1 MGARRCS
8 ADVRGSSPSPARPF
22 PPAHAVPIAVIRLFA
37 GSGGS
42 ILAATPRP
50 ALEGAM
56 ISERFSHYQILR
68 ELGKG
73 GMGEVFLARDTSLN
87 REVALKFLPPEFDQ
101 DATARKRLLRE
112 ARAAAALD
120 HPFICHIHEVGEIE
134 GKPFIAMEYVE
145 GQTLKERIC
154 RRPLDP
160 AEALPVAVEIA
171 EALQTAH
178 EHGVIHRDLKPAN
191 VMLTPGGHV
200 KVMDFGLAK
209 QGAGTTAGQGE
220 EATVSE
226 LTAEGFAV
234 GTPAYM
240 SPEQLFGRPADARS
254 DIFSLGILLFELL
267 SGRHPFRK
275 QSALETAAAIV
286 SEKPPGLS
294 QFRSDIPA
302 ELEAAVARMLA
313 KEPDKRQQ
321 SMADVLAE
329 LRGIPHR
336 QEESAAGATAAA
348 ARRRLA
354 AAVLVALACAAAW
367 YIGQH
372 WPRSAAAAL
381 AFEERDWIL
390 VTDFENQTGEDIFT
404 GSLETAMTVSLQQ
417 SRYVN
422 VFPRAR
428 IQDVLRRMRK
438 ENISR
443 LDEPLGR
450 EVALREGIKGL
461 LACSIGKVGSEYL
474 LAARLV
480 DPATMVTVY
489 SRSFRARGPDRV
501 LEAVDE
507 LAGRIRE
514 ELGES
519 LANIS
524 DRRVPLYQAT
534 TVSLE
539 ALKAY
544 TDSRQAGGRSR
555 LQLLER
561 AIQLDPDFALAHAQ
575 LGMNYYMANERPR
588 GEEHF
593 QKALGLLDRLT
604 LREQLWIRAVV
615 DDWRGNRDQGI
626 ENYRI
631 YLHQYPDDATAWFR
645 LGWACMIT
653 NRDTAAVEAFQK
665 VIAIDPSESGALI
678 NLATCYSS
686 MGRDAEAV
694 ATYEKAFQID
704 PEGITGL
711 FVNSEYGFLLARNGR
726 IREAEDTFRKMFAV
740 DDLARK
746 ARGHRSLGLLCEY
759 QGKYS
764 AAIREFAEAVLLD
777 QTSGEKL
784 SEMRDRQF
792 LAAALATVGRMRD
805 FERELAAVRR
815 IQKEIRVAPNFLYDT
830 GRICAR
836 TGKVAE
842 AERLLA
848 ELKSRMGDAQAS
860 SGVNR
865 SDTSDRACFYLLRA
879 EIALARKRPGEALE
893 YAEQARSLGEERA
906 RELLAYTRL
915 ASGDLQG
922 AAAAYRSF
930 LEKPELGYELQ
941 EPWILAHLRLAELF
955 ERMGKRQEAA
965 GYYEKLVELWRD
977 GDEDLAP
984 LRQARL
990 RLATLR
996 GTAIR

>member
-1 MGARRCS
+1 
-8 ADVRGSSPSPARPF
+8 
-22 PPAHAVPIAVIRLFA
+22 
-37 GSGGS
+37 
-42 ILAATPRP
+42 
-50 ALEGAM
+50 M
-56 ISERFSHYQILR
+56 ISEGFSHYRILR
-68 ELGKG
+68 ELGRG

-87 REVALKFLPPEFDQ
+87 REVALKFLPLEFEQ
-101 DATARKRLLRE
+101 DTTARKRLLRE

-154 RRPLDP
+154 QRPLDP
-160 AEALPVAVEIA
+160 AEALPVAIEIA
-171 EALQTAH
+171 EALLAAH

-209 QGAGTTAGQGE
+209 QVTSTAAGEGQE
-220 EATVSE
+220 LTVSE

-240 SPEQLFGRPADARS
+240 SPEQLRGKAADARS
-254 DIFSLGILLFELL
+254 DIFALGILLFELL
-267 SGRHPFRK
+267 SGRHPFK
-275 QSALETAAAIV
+275 KPSALETAAAIV
-286 SEKPPGLS
+286 SEKPSGLS
-294 QFRSDIPA
+294 EFRSDIPA
-302 ELEAAVARMLA
+302 DLEAVIEKMLA
-313 KEPDKRQQ
+313 KEPGKRQQ

-329 LRGIPHR
+329 LKEILYRRTEPVGD
-336 QEESAAGATAAA
+336 ATAAS
-348 ARRRLA
+348 ARRRRLCTRR
-354 AAVLVALACAAAW
+354 LVAAGLVVLACAAAW

-390 VTDFENQTGEDIFT
+390 VTDFENQTGEEIFS

-428 IQDVLRRMRK
+428 VQDVLRRMRK

-450 EVALREGIKGL
+450 EIALREGIKGL
-461 LACSIGKVGSEYL
+461 LACIIGKVGSEYL

-507 LAGRIRE
+507 LAGKIRE

-519 LANIS
+519 LAAIS

-539 ALKAY
+539 ALKAF
-544 TDSRQAGGRSR
+544 TESRRAGGKSR
-555 LQLLER
+555 LQLLDR
-561 AIQLDPDFALAHAQ
+561 AIQLDPDFALAHAE
-575 LGMNYYMANERPR
+575 LGMNYYIANERPR

-593 QKALGLLDRLT
+593 RKALSLLDRLT

-615 DDWRGNRDQGI
+615 EDWRGNRDQGI

-631 YLHQYPDDATAWFR
+631 YLHQYPDDAAAWFR
-645 LGWACMIT
+645 LGYACMIT

-665 VIAIDPSESGALI
+665 VIAINPSESGALI
-678 NLATCYSS
+678 NLATCFSS
-686 MGRDAEAV
+686 MRRDAEAM
-694 ATYEKAFQID
+694 ATYEKAFAID

-726 IREAEDTFRKMFAV
+726 IRDAEDTFRKMFAV

-746 ARGHRSLGLLCEY
+746 ARGHRSLGLLYEY
-759 QGKYS
+759 QGKYA
-764 AAIREFAEAVLLD
+764 AAIREFGEAVLLD
-777 QTSGEKL
+777 QTSSQKL

-792 LAAALATVGRMRD
+792 LASALATVGRMRD
-805 FERELAAVRR
+805 YERELDAVRR
-815 IQKEIRVAPNFLYDT
+815 IQREIRVAPAFLYYT
-830 GRICAR
+830 GKICAR

-842 AERLLA
+842 AERILA
-848 ELKSRMGDAQAS
+848 ELESRLGDILAS

-865 SDTSDRACFYLLRA
+865 SDTRDRADFYLLRA
-879 EIALARKRPGEALE
+879 EVALARKRPAEALG
-893 YAEQARSLGEERA
+893 YAEQARSLDEEIA
-906 RELLAYTRL
+906 REPLAFIRL
-915 ASGDLQG
+915 ANGDLHA
-922 AAAAYRSF
+922 AAAAYRLF
-930 LEKPELGYELQ
+930 LEKPQLGYELQ
-941 EPWILAHLRLAELF
+941 EPWILAHLRLAELL
-955 ERMGKRQEAA
+955 ERMGDRQGAA
-965 GYYEKLVELWRD
+965 GYYEKFVELWRD

-990 RLATLR
+990 RLATLKGAAPR
-996 GTAIR
+996 